1 MIIWLLATWIS
12 IGQLPLFYEGI
23 AQLKTNEPTSSKSS
37 RGNDIE
43 SSNIYLYEY
52 CNGCSLKKMSRKE
65 LIALKLTK
73 LIADS

>member
-23 AQLKTNEPTSSKSS
+23 AQLNTKEPKLSKSS
-37 RGNDIE
+37 RRNDIE
-43 SSNIYLYEY
+43 NSSFYLYEY
-52 CNGCSLKKMSRKE
+52 CNGCNLKKMSRKE